1 MDKLKYYK
9 VCRIRCLHCGDVL
22 KHVNQTKEENSAQMM
37 YCSCR
42 RIGLD
47 PSATLYRVVTTFGAK
62 FEDLSEE
69 WKDGEEK

>member
-1 MDKLKYYK
+1 MDKLKCYK